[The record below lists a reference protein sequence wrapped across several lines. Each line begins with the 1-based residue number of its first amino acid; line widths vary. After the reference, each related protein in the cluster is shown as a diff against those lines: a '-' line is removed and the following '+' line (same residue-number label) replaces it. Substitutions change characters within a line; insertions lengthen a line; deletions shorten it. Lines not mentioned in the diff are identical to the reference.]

1 METIAFSAKSLDW
14 KTRYSFT
21 PLAYA
26 KSNNKFVS
34 FTKPDDSP
42 PDASGVHLHD
52 SSQQYNTFYDVNHKS
67 SISIVTNNDP
77 SATKIFEAFSVEGSK
92 GDWSAEFR
100 TSTGEEQYSSFPA
113 NTMIEK
119 EGKHYIDIPKNT
131 LNKSMMLTYVGE
143 TTIKFLKEASSYAG
157 NTETNKIRGTSKI
170 HSIPSRLGFMLPSYT
185 AEQLYGFGLGQQE
198 VGDFIIISDDL
209 KDNVFRYVESLYSR
223 QLVPFDSAPFG
234 LEDHFIGVG
243 NETELIDE
251 AMSEDPYRRISY
263 EAFSNSIIYDANA
276 GGNQSL
282 SFDYQPFAELWGD
295 DFGFLNTQF
304 ANLPIS
310 IYSVSYVEQNG
321 EDMRGEYMIVDIE
334 RSGTDYYELY
344 AINVDQHKTKLDH
357 SLGQNN

>member
-42 PDASGVHLHD
+42 SDASGVHLHD

-77 SATKIFEAFSVEGSK
+77 SATKIFEAFSLEASK

-131 LNKSMMLTYVGE
+131 LNKSMMLTYSGE
-143 TTIKFLKEASSYAG
+143 TTVGFLKQASLLDNSA
-157 NTETNKIRGTSKI
+157 TSNKIRLTSKL
-170 HSIPSRLGFMLPSYT
+170 HSVPSRIAFMLPDYT
-185 AEQLYGFGLGQQE
+185 TEQLSDLGYDVEATQ
-198 VGDFIIISDDL
+198 VFNAISNDV
-209 KDNVFRYVESLYSR
+209 KGNVFRYAEGLVNTV
-223 QLVPFDSAPFG
+223 LVPFDSEPVG
-234 LEDHFIGVG
+234 LEDQLDSNG
-243 NETELIDE
+243 NEIIQEN
-251 AMSEDPYRRISY
+251 MSGDPYRRLSY
-263 EAFSNSIIYDANA
+263 EAFSNSILYEA
-276 GGNQSL
+276 SL
-282 SFDYQPFAELWGD
+282 QGVTPISFSWSPFEALWGD
-295 DFGFLNTQF
+295 GFLFIDQTF
-304 ANLPIS
+304 DNLPIS

-321 EDMRGEYMIVDIE
+321 EDMRGEYMNVDIE
-334 RSGTDYYELY
+334 RSGADYYELY